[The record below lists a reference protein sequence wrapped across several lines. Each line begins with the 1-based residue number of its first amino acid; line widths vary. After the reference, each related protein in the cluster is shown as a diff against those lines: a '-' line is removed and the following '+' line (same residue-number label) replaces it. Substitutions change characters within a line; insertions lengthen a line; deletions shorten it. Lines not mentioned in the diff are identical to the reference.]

1 MSKNSVTAWR
11 TILKSAN
18 INSLSRIKSACPP
31 LSCQLLLYLYSF
43 IMIERNG
50 EFVSKYFDLF
60 ISVPVVFVV
69 LFLALLTFGSGSSLS
84 IRIHADPDPPHCN
97 LAVGTLLN
105 WLPGVSYR
113 TGITRSWCMLPPTS
127 WWRWPG
133 QWGRPASGNSR
144 SSPISTQVLAIS
156 GQPFIFST
164 FYSN

>member
-1 MSKNSVTAWR
+1 MKDHFKKREHQFLVQNKKRVPTSLLSVIT
-11 TILKSAN
+11 L
-18 INSLSRIKSACPP
+18 P
-31 LSCQLLLYLYSF
+31 
-43 IMIERNG
+43 
-50 EFVSKYFDLF
+50 
-60 ISVPVVFVV
+60 
-69 LFLALLTFGSGSSLS
+69 LFLYYDRKKRRIYIKIFWPIYLGTGCLRCSFFDVVDLW
-84 IRIHADPDPPHCN
+84 IRILIIHADSCGPGSTS
-97 LAVGTLLN
+97 LQLGTLLN